1 MCLNCQLYS
10 EVTSSFTLVK
20 SAKKVKRYKCRG
32 PSFARYDS
40 KKGSLNFRDYVY
52 YVLEKKIYNSSV
64 YSTYLPLWE
73 LDTSSISLSS

>member
-20 SAKKVKRYKCRG
+20 SAKKVKRYNVG
-32 PSFARYDS
+32 VLALPGMIQ

-52 YVLEKKIYNSSV
+52 YII
-64 YSTYLPLWE
+64 P
-73 LDTSSISLSS
+73 